1 MKHFSKGIA
10 IKYLSKIVKLSLTPT
25 TCSLFFHF
33 SHGCILFLC
42 FHGYTF
48 TPSINNFQNPKATSI
63 GESHTLF
70 AMLCVVHHP
79 QNIRAPWSHM
89 SLSIYKLGTLQCCV
103 VLPFCERNLWSNF
116 NISKF
121 MRRLSPDKRLSRV
134 LPNFE
139 PFGFYHIFSNS
150 IIFWL
155 GFWTSSIYTL
165 HIPQC

>member
-42 FHGYTF
+42 FRGYTF
-48 TPSINNFQNPKATSI
+48 TPSINDFQNPKATSI

-89 SLSIYKLGTLQCCV
+89 CKLGTLQCCV
-103 VLPFCERNLWSNF
+103 VLPFCERNLWSNLTF
-116 NISKF
+116 QNLCGGYLQ
-121 MRRLSPDKRLSRV
+121 RRVWAEFFQILNLLV
-134 LPNFE
+134 
-139 PFGFYHIFSNS
+139 S
-150 IIFWL
+150 ITFFQI
-155 GFWTSSIYTL
+155 
-165 HIPQC
+165 Q